1 MVCHYRLNALILVNP
16 NLYDPL
22 PSFPGSGG
30 ITSGADFLRDK
41 PQPKN
46 SWPG

>member
-1 MVCHYRLNALILVNP
+1 MVCHYGLNELILVNL

-22 PSFPGSGG
+22 PSSRGSGG
-30 ITSGADFLRDK
+30 IASGADFLRYK
-41 PQPKN
+41 PKN